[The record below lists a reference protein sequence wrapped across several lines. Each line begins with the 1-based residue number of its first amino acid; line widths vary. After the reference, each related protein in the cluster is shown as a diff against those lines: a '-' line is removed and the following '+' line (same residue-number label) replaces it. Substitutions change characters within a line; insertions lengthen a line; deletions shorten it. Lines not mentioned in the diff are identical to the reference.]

1 MNHQLSFTPAD
12 AAEFVTLRQWMQER
26 RDICG
31 LLSVYAPQRP
41 HETLLQQLARVL
53 RSVDTGAPC
62 GNNAT
67 SLMLTEP
74 NQP

>member
-1 MNHQLSFTPAD
+1 
-12 AAEFVTLRQWMQER
+12 MQER